1 MPRAAAIGKFGI
13 AAASADNVAG
23 RGRPDTESPALMTRT
38 YLPILLF
45 VATFCFALGLVLPI
59 ATFERLFFLTER
71 PSLLEIVAS
80 LWSDSDYFL
89 AVVIGLFSV
98 AFPAAKLLV
107 LHMASADG
115 AQRHLV
121 HRAGALSKWSMMDVL
136 VVALAVF
143 AAKTTGLASAAA
155 QPGIWLYGAAALLSA
170 IIAEILKRDDRP
182 EKHDGPGEGRDV
194 QSPR

>member
-1 MPRAAAIGKFGI
+1 MI
-13 AAASADNVAG
+13 
-23 RGRPDTESPALMTRT
+23 RT
-38 YLPILLF
+38 MLPVLLF

-80 LWSDSDYFL
+80 LWNDSDYLL
-89 AVVIGLFSV
+89 AIVIALFSV

-115 AQRHLV
+115 AHQHLV

-155 QPGIWLYGAAALLSA
+155 QPGIWFYGVAALLSA
-170 IIAEILKRDDRP
+170 GIAIMLKK
-182 EKHDGPGEGRDV
+182 EKPSAPDTEPGTGD
-194 QSPR
+194 QSR

>member
-1 MPRAAAIGKFGI
+1 MIR
-13 AAASADNVAG
+13 SV
-23 RGRPDTESPALMTRT
+23 
-38 YLPILLF
+38 LPVLLF

-80 LWSDSDYFL
+80 LWSDSDYLL
-89 AVVIGLFSV
+89 AIVIALFSV
-98 AFPAAKLLV
+98 AFPAVKLLV

-115 AQRHLV
+115 ARQHLV

-155 QPGIWLYGAAALLSA
+155 QPGIWFYGVAALLSA
-170 IIAEILKRDDRP
+170 GIAILLKKEDRP
-182 EKHDGPGEGRDV
+182 APDTEPTSGIGD
-194 QSPR
+194 QSR

>member
-1 MPRAAAIGKFGI
+1 MIR
-13 AAASADNVAG
+13 S
-23 RGRPDTESPALMTRT
+23 L
-38 YLPILLF
+38 LPVMLF

-80 LWSDSDYFL
+80 LWTGSDYLL
-89 AVVIGLFSV
+89 AIVIALFSI

-115 AQRHLV
+115 ARRHLV

-155 QPGIWLYGAAALLSA
+155 QPGIWFYGVAALLSA
-170 IIAEILKRDDRP
+170 GIAILVKKENRP
-182 EKHDGPGEGRDV
+182 ARETEPETGTGG
-194 QSPR
+194 QSR

>member
-1 MPRAAAIGKFGI
+1 MIR
-13 AAASADNVAG
+13 S
-23 RGRPDTESPALMTRT
+23 L
-38 YLPILLF
+38 LPVMLF

-80 LWSDSDYFL
+80 LWTGSDYFL
-89 AVVIGLFSV
+89 AIVIALFSI

-155 QPGIWLYGAAALLSA
+155 QPGIWFYGVAALLSA
-170 IIAEILKRDDRP
+170 VIAILLKKENRPAHEAEPEI
-182 EKHDGPGEGRDV
+182 GA
-194 QSPR
+194 

>member
-1 MPRAAAIGKFGI
+1 MVR
-13 AAASADNVAG
+13 S
-23 RGRPDTESPALMTRT
+23 L
-38 YLPILLF
+38 LPVMLF

-80 LWSDSDYFL
+80 LWTGSDYFL
-89 AVVIGLFSV
+89 AIVIALFSI

-115 AQRHLV
+115 ARRHLV

-155 QPGIWLYGAAALLSA
+155 QPGIWFYGVAALLSA
-170 IIAEILKRDDRP
+170 VIAILLKKENRPAREAEPEI
-182 EKHDGPGEGRDV
+182 GA
-194 QSPR
+194 

>member
-1 MPRAAAIGKFGI
+1 MIR
-13 AAASADNVAG
+13 S
-23 RGRPDTESPALMTRT
+23 L
-38 YLPILLF
+38 LPVMLF

-80 LWSDSDYFL
+80 LWSGSDYLL
-89 AVVIGLFSV
+89 AIVIALFSI

-115 AQRHLV
+115 ARRHLV

-155 QPGIWLYGAAALLSA
+155 QPGIWFYGVAALLSA
-170 IIAEILKRDDRP
+170 CIAILLKKENRP
-182 EKHDGPGEGRDV
+182 AREAEPQIGAGG
-194 QSPR
+194 QSR

>member
-1 MPRAAAIGKFGI
+1 
-13 AAASADNVAG
+13 
-23 RGRPDTESPALMTRT
+23 MTRT
-38 YLPILLF
+38 FLPILLF

-59 ATFERLFFLTER
+59 AIFERLFFLTER

-80 LWSDSDYFL
+80 LWIGSDYFL
-89 AVVIGLFSV
+89 ATVIALFSV

-115 AQRHLV
+115 ARRHLV

-136 VVALAVF
+136 VVALAIF

-155 QPGIWLYGAAALLSA
+155 QPGIWFYGAAALLSA
-170 IIAEILKRDDRP
+170 VIAVILKREDRP
-182 EKHDGPGEGRDV
+182 EQDARRQNGTED
-194 QSPR
+194 QSR

>member
-1 MPRAAAIGKFGI
+1 MIR
-13 AAASADNVAG
+13 S
-23 RGRPDTESPALMTRT
+23 L
-38 YLPILLF
+38 LPVMLF

-80 LWSDSDYFL
+80 LWSGSDYFL
-89 AVVIGLFSV
+89 AIVIALFSI

-115 AQRHLV
+115 ARRHLV

-155 QPGIWLYGAAALLSA
+155 QPGIWFYGVAALLSA
-170 IIAEILKRDDRP
+170 VIAILLKKENRPAHEAEPEI
-182 EKHDGPGEGRDV
+182 GA
-194 QSPR
+194 